1 MQVSDLPTLNA
12 ALNAIAALL
21 LLSGYW
27 FIRRG
32 RRDAH
37 RASMM
42 AAFATSAA
50 FLVSYL
56 IYHANAGSKPFPGTG
71 PIRVVYFTILIS
83 HVVLAAAILP
93 LALMTLW
100 RALTGRVD
108 QHRRIA
114 RYTLPIWL
122 YVSVTGVAIYGM
134 LYLLY

>member
-1 MQVSDLPTLNA
+1 MSVSDLPTLNA
-12 ALNAIAALL
+12 ALNALAGCFLL
-21 LLSGYW
+21 LGYW

-37 RASMM
+37 RMAM
-42 AAFATSAA
+42 AAAFVTSTL

-56 IYHANAGSKPFPGTG
+56 IYHANAGSRPFPGTG
-71 PIRVVYFTILIS
+71 PIRAVYFTILIS
-83 HVVLAAAILP
+83 HVVLAAVILP

-100 RALTGRVD
+100 RALKGRFD
-108 QHRRIA
+108 AHRRIA
-114 RYTLPIWL
+114 RYTLPLWL

>member
-1 MQVSDLPTLNA
+1 MHVSDLPTLNA
-12 ALNAIAALL
+12 ALNALAALL

-93 LALMTLW
+93 LALTTLW
-100 RALTGRVD
+100 RALAGRVD